1 MDPNRNI
8 RKKLK
13 IFRRLIF
20 CALFLF
26 SIIGL
31 TLFIG
36 RMEETVTADGVVE
49 GLDDYELRTMIDCKI
64 TKINKDE
71 GELVK
76 KGDTIV
82 EFDARELL
90 DKIELLKNQV
100 CETEAELAVK
110 MKALEILKDDPLP
123 THYRHSEIALEE
135 RRKKFQ
141 KSKEKLEMY
150 RDLKKKKV
158 VSKIAMDKVEE
169 EYYTDAANLK
179 KAIED
184 SKRVHNGMGEKRLKK
199 AESEKK
205 LLEIKLANNKRYL
218 KRLEEHLAD
227 YRIIAPDNGIIT
239 YMPHKRGRYLE
250 EGDLVG
256 RLSSVKKKKLVAYVD
271 ERQIFK
277 VKRGQSARIISRT
290 YNHFNFGYFHGEV
303 LQIAELPVRKQNSFC
318 YPVEVLLTREPYD
331 LKLGS
336 TAEIM
341 IITGKERIISAVL
354 GLNDKRL

>member
-1 MDPNRNI
+1 
-8 RKKLK
+8 
-13 IFRRLIF
+13 
-20 CALFLF
+20 
-26 SIIGL
+26 
-31 TLFIG
+31 
-36 RMEETVTADGVVE
+36 MEETVSADGVVE
-49 GLDDYELRTMIDCKI
+49 GLDDYELRAMIDCKI
-64 TKINKDE
+64 TDVKKEE

-76 KGDTIV
+76 KGESIV

-90 DKIELLKNQV
+90 DKIELLKNQI
-100 CETEAELAVK
+100 CEIEAELAVK
-110 MKALEILKDDPLP
+110 IKALDILKDDPLP

-135 RRKKFQ
+135 CRKKFQ
-141 KSKEKLEMY
+141 KSKEKLEMF
-150 RDLKKKKV
+150 RDLREKKV
-158 VSKIAMDKVEE
+158 VSKVAMDKIEE

-179 KAIED
+179 KALD
-184 SKRVHNGMGEKRLKK
+184 DNKKVHNGMGEKRLRK

-205 LLEIKLANNKRYL
+205 LLEIKLANNKKRL
-218 KRLEEHLAD
+218 KRLEQHLTD
-227 YRIIAPDNGIIT
+227 YKIIAPDNGIIT
-239 YMPHKRGRYLE
+239 YLPHKKGRYLE
-250 EGDLVG
+250 EGNLVG
-256 RLSSVKKKKLVAYVD
+256 RMSSVKKKKLVAYVD

-277 VKRGQSARIISRT
+277 IKRGQSARIISRS

-354 GLNDKRL
+354 GLSQQ